1 VKQNLRE
8 FTWFLRTSGGC
19 VKLNFIKRPMHN
31 QEMYTMDATEVTG
44 NWSRRRVLAAGLG
57 AAAPPLVA
65 RAATASAQL
74 LNVSY
79 DVARELFAQINPAFA
94 SAWKAS
100 TGQSVH
106 IAQSHGGSSAQARA
120 VVEGLQADVV
130 TLNQITDILF
140 LQNSGMVAADWR
152 QRLPYQASPSY
163 SLPVF
168 LVRAGN
174 PRRIRDWD
182 DLARVGVRVV
192 LANPKT
198 SGNGRYAYLG
208 VYTDAL
214 EKYRGDERK
223 AEDILVRVLGNVA
236 VMDTGGRGATTTFV
250 EREVGDVL
258 VTFES
263 EVNSILR
270 ERPAA
275 GLQVVVPPMSVHA
288 DFPVAVVDK
297 VVDRHGTRELA
308 TAYTQFLFTDP
319 AQDILARNFN
329 RVRSAAIAQRYQQQF
344 PPVRLVALE
353 QRLGDWPAIARK
365 HFEEG
370 GVLDLSLARLPH

>member
-1 VKQNLRE
+1 MNVTANQ
-8 FTWFLRTSGGC
+8 SVVSPGGMSQPA
-19 VKLNFIKRPMHN
+19 LLA
-31 QEMYTMDATEVTG
+31 D
-44 NWSRRRVLAAGLG
+44 WSRRRLVLTGLSAAL
-57 AAAPPLVA
+57 ALPPVA
-65 RAATASAQL
+65 RATAGTARL

-94 SAWKAS
+94 SFWKAR
-100 TGQSVH
+100 TGQNVQVS
-106 IAQSHGGSSAQARA
+106 QSHGGSSAQARA
-120 VVEGLQADVV
+120 VVEGLPADVV
-130 TLNQITDILF
+130 TLNQVTDILF
-140 LQNSGMVAADWR
+140 LQKSGMVAANWR

-174 PRRIRDWD
+174 PRHIRDWD
-182 DLARVGVRVV
+182 DLARPGVQVI

-214 EKYRGDERK
+214 EKNRGDERK
-223 AEDILVRVLGNVA
+223 TQDTVARVLGNVV
-236 VMDTGGRGATTTFV
+236 VMDTGGRGATTTFA
-250 EREVGDVL
+250 EQGVGDVL

-263 EVNSILR
+263 EVNLIRR
-270 ERPAA
+270 ERPDA
-275 GLQVVVPPMSVHA
+275 GLQMVVPPMSVQA

-308 TAYTQFLFTDP
+308 TSYAQFLFTDP
-319 AQDILARNFN
+319 AQEILARNFN
-329 RVRSAAIAQRYQQQF
+329 RVRSTAVAQRYQAQF

-353 QRLGDWPAIARK
+353 QRFGGWEAIARK
-365 HFEEG
+365 HFDEG
-370 GVLDLSLARLPH
+370 GVLDRSLARLPH

>member
-1 VKQNLRE
+1 MR
-8 FTWFLRTSGGC
+8 FLGGAGLWDTC
-19 VKLNFIKRPMHN
+19 ADKLKFIGS
-31 QEMYTMDATEVTG
+31 TMDCHADAAIARMAG
-44 NWSRRRVLAAGLG
+44 WSRRRVVAAGLS
-57 AAAPPLVA
+57 AAVALPLTA
-65 RAATASAQL
+65 RAAAATAQL
-74 LNVSY
+74 LNASY
-79 DVARELFAQINPAFA
+79 DVARELFTQINPAFV
-94 SAWKAS
+94 SYWKAR
-100 TGQSVH
+100 TGHTVRVS
-106 IAQSHGGSSAQARA
+106 QSHGGSSAQARA

-130 TLNQITDILF
+130 TLNQVTDILF
-140 LQNSGMVAADWR
+140 LQKSGMVAANWR

-182 DLARVGVRVV
+182 DLARPGIRVV

-208 VYTDAL
+208 VYADAL
-214 EKYRGDERK
+214 ERNAGDERK
-223 AEDILVRVLGNVA
+223 AQDSIVRVLGNVA

-263 EVNSILR
+263 EVNSIRR
-270 ERPAA
+270 ERPEA
-275 GLQVVVPPMSVHA
+275 GLQIVVPPMSVQA

-308 TAYTQFLFTDP
+308 TAYMQFLFTDT
-319 AQDILARNFN
+319 AQNILARNFN
-329 RVRSAAIAQRYQQQF
+329 RVRNAAVAQHYQTQF
-344 PPVRLVALE
+344 PRVRLIGLE
-353 QRLGDWPAIARK
+353 QRFGDWEAIARK

-370 GVLDLSLARLPH
+370 GVLDRSLAQLPN

>member
-1 VKQNLRE
+1 MDKKLKRLTQP
-8 FTWFLRTSGGC
+8 TSS
-19 VKLNFIKRPMHN
+19 
-31 QEMYTMDATEVTG
+31 
-44 NWSRRRVLAAGLG
+44 SRRRVVAAGLS
-57 AAAPPLVA
+57 AALTLPLIA
-65 RAATASAQL
+65 RAAAGAARL

-79 DVARELFAQINPAFA
+79 DVSRELFTQINPAFA
-94 SAWKAS
+94 SAWKAR
-100 TGQSVH
+100 TGHSVEVS
-106 IAQSHGGSSAQARA
+106 QSHGGSSAQARA

-130 TLNQITDILF
+130 TLNQVTDILF
-140 LQNSGMVAADWR
+140 LQKSGMVAANWR

-174 PRRIRDWD
+174 PRRIRNWD
-182 DLARVGVRVV
+182 DLARPGVKVI

-208 VYTDAL
+208 IYTDAL
-214 EKYRGDERK
+214 EKNRGDERR
-223 AEDILVRVLGNVA
+223 AQDIVTRVLGNVV

-263 EVNSILR
+263 EVNSIRR
-270 ERPAA
+270 ERPDAA
-275 GLQVVVPPMSVHA
+275 FQIVVPPLSVQA

-319 AQDILARNFN
+319 AQEILARNFN
-329 RVRSAAIAQRYQQQF
+329 RVRSAAVAQRFQRQF
-344 PPVRLVALE
+344 PSVRLVALE
-353 QRLGDWPAIARK
+353 QRFGSWEAIARK
-365 HFEEG
+365 HFDEG
-370 GVLDLSLARLPH
+370 GVLDRSLAQLPH

>member
-1 VKQNLRE
+1 MSLPDD
-8 FTWFLRTSGGC
+8 LD
-19 VKLNFIKRPMHN
+19 P
-31 QEMYTMDATEVTG
+31 
-44 NWSRRRVLAAGLG
+44 RRRTLLGGLSAVLAL
-57 AAAPPLVA
+57 PWTA
-65 RAATASAQL
+65 RAAASAQL

-79 DVARELFAQINPAFA
+79 DVARELFTQINPAFA
-94 SAWKAS
+94 SRWQAQ

-130 TLNQITDILF
+130 TLNQVTDILF
-140 LQNSGMVAADWR
+140 LQKSGWVAANWR
-152 QRLPYQASPSY
+152 QRLPFDASPSY

-174 PRRIRDWD
+174 PHRIRDWD
-182 DLARVGVRVV
+182 DLARPGVRVI

-208 VYTDAL
+208 VYADAL
-214 EKYRGDERK
+214 EKNHGDEGK
-223 AEDILVRVLGNVA
+223 AQDTLVKVLSNVA

-250 EREVGDVL
+250 DREVGDVL

-263 EVNSILR
+263 EVNSIRR
-270 ERPAA
+270 ERPEAA
-275 GLQVVVPPMSVHA
+275 FQAVVPPMSVQA

-297 VVDRHGTRELA
+297 VVDRHGTRALA

-329 RVRSAAIAQRYQQQF
+329 RVRSAAVAQRYAAQF
-344 PPVRLVALE
+344 PSVRLVELE
-353 QRLGDWPAIARK
+353 QRFGDWQAIARK
-365 HFEEG
+365 HFDEG
-370 GVLDLSLARLPH
+370 GLLDRSLARLPH

>member
-1 VKQNLRE
+1 
-8 FTWFLRTSGGC
+8 
-19 VKLNFIKRPMHN
+19 
-31 QEMYTMDATEVTG
+31 
-44 NWSRRRVLAAGLG
+44 
-57 AAAPPLVA
+57 
-65 RAATASAQL
+65 
-74 LNVSY
+74 VS
-79 DVARELFAQINPAFA
+79 RELFTQINPAFA
-94 SAWKAS
+94 SAWKAR
-100 TGQSVH
+100 TGHSVEVS
-106 IAQSHGGSSAQARA
+106 QSHGGSSAQARA

-130 TLNQITDILF
+130 TLNQVTDILF
-140 LQNSGMVAADWR
+140 LQKSGMVAANWR

-174 PRRIRDWD
+174 PRRIRNWD
-182 DLARVGVRVV
+182 DLARPGVKVI

-208 VYTDAL
+208 IYTDAL
-214 EKYRGDERK
+214 EKNRGDERR
-223 AEDILVRVLGNVA
+223 AQDIVTRVLGNVV

-263 EVNSILR
+263 EVNSIRR
-270 ERPAA
+270 ERPDAA
-275 GLQVVVPPMSVHA
+275 FQIVVPPLSVQA

-319 AQDILARNFN
+319 AQEILARNFN
-329 RVRSAAIAQRYQQQF
+329 RVRSAAVAQRFQRQF
-344 PPVRLVALE
+344 PSVRLVALE
-353 QRLGDWPAIARK
+353 QRFGSWEAIARK
-365 HFEEG
+365 HFDEG
-370 GVLDLSLARLPH
+370 GVLDRSLAQLPH

>member
-1 VKQNLRE
+1 MN
-8 FTWFLRTSGGC
+8 
-19 VKLNFIKRPMHN
+19 KLTQRSPW
-31 QEMYTMDATEVTG
+31 T
-44 NWSRRRVLAAGLG
+44 RRRLLFAGLG
-57 AAAPPLVA
+57 I
-65 RAATASAQL
+65 ATASPLIASAGSRPTRL

-79 DVARELFAQINPAFA
+79 DVSRELFTQINPAFV
-94 SAWKAS
+94 SHWKAR
-100 TGQSVH
+100 TGQSIEVS
-106 IAQSHGGSSAQARA
+106 QSHGGSSAQARA

-130 TLNQITDILF
+130 TLNQVTDILF
-140 LQNSGMVAADWR
+140 LQKSGMVAANWR

-174 PRRIRDWD
+174 PLHIRDWD
-182 DLARVGVRVV
+182 DLARPGVKVI

-214 EKYRGDERK
+214 EKNRGDEKK
-223 AEDILVRVLGNVA
+223 AQVTLTRVLGNVA

-258 VTFES
+258 ITFES
-263 EVNSILR
+263 EVNSIRR
-270 ERPAA
+270 ERPEAA
-275 GLQVVVPPMSVHA
+275 FQIVVPPMSVQA

-319 AQDILARNFN
+319 AQEILARNFN
-329 RVRSAAIAQRYQQQF
+329 RVRNQAVARRFQGQF
-344 PPVRLVALE
+344 PAVRLVPLE
-353 QRLGDWPAIARK
+353 QRFGGWEAIARK
-365 HFEEG
+365 HFDEG
-370 GVLDLSLARLPH
+370 GVLDRSLAQLPH

>member
-1 VKQNLRE
+1 MKVLA
-8 FTWFLRTSGGC
+8 
-19 VKLNFIKRPMHN
+19 H
-31 QEMYTMDATEVTG
+31 
-44 NWSRRRVLAAGLG
+44 WSRRRMVLAGMGTAL
-57 AAAPPLVA
+57 ALPLVA
-65 RAATASAQL
+65 RSTAGTVRL

-94 SAWKAS
+94 SSWKAR
-100 TGQSVH
+100 TGQSVQVS
-106 IAQSHGGSSAQARA
+106 QSHGGSSAQASA
-120 VVEGLQADVV
+120 VVEGLPADVV
-130 TLNQITDILF
+130 TLNQVTDILF
-140 LQNSGMVAADWR
+140 LQKSGMVAANWR
-152 QRLPYQASPSY
+152 GRLPYQASPSY

-174 PRRIRDWD
+174 PHRIRDWY
-182 DLARVGVRVV
+182 DLARPGVRVI

-214 EKYRGDERK
+214 ERHRGDERK
-223 AEDILVRVLGNVA
+223 AQDTVARVLGNVV

-250 EREVGDVL
+250 EREIGDVL

-263 EVNSILR
+263 EVNSIRR
-270 ERPAA
+270 ERPKA
-275 GLQVVVPPMSVHA
+275 GLQSVLPPMSVQA

-308 TAYTQFLFTDP
+308 TGYTQFLFTDP
-319 AQDILARNFN
+319 AQEILARNFN
-329 RVRSAAIAQRYQQQF
+329 RVRSAAVAARYQAQF

-353 QRLGDWPAIARK
+353 QRFGDWDAIARR
-365 HFEEG
+365 HFAEG
-370 GVLDLSLARLPH
+370 GLLDRSLAKLR